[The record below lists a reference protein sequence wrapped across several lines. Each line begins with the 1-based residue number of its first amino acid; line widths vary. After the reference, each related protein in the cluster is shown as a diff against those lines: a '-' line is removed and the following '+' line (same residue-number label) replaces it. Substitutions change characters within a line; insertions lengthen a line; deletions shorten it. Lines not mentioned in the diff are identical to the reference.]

1 MYICMYICTYS
12 AVQHGVAV
20 AGAIAGVVAVARA
33 EAYDLINTSKCAQCG
48 WQFNNES
55 KRHGACSMQH
65 AAWGMECTET
75 EEKGENR
82 KGIEQRNR
90 QHF

>member
-1 MYICMYICTYS
+1 M
-12 AVQHGVAV
+12 QHGVAVAGAV
-20 AGAIAGVVAVARA
+20 AGAIAGVVAVARS

-65 AAWGMECTET
+65 TALGMKHTET
-75 EEKGENR
+75 EVENR
-82 KGIEQRNR
+82 KGRTERNR